1 VTCQEAEGGN
11 RKGSGREQGG
21 LWACNGPPVGVQ
33 WAFNHPFF
41 LLQNLFRY
49 PLSIEEAWLFARPL
63 LAYPSPFPPYEP
75 FLPLS
80 FLIVH
85 RITDSPGLFPPPCS
99 SGLALRGPYRP
110 FPIILL
116 AMAEAFCSAH
126 TCERSEVWVIARMA
140 SYSARAAFQSSFSSK
155 MSPRS
160 LCIWTA

>member
-1 VTCQEAEGGN
+1 
-11 RKGSGREQGG
+11 
-21 LWACNGPPVGVQ
+21 LWACIGRPMGVQ
-33 WAFNHPFF
+33 WACNPPIP
-41 LLQNLFRY
+41 LLQTAFRD
-49 PLSIEEAWLFARPL
+49 PSSIEEAWLFARPL
-63 LAYPSPFPPYEP
+63 LDYPSPFPPYEP

-85 RITDSPGLFPPPCS
+85 RITVSPGLLIPPCS
-99 SGLALRGPYRP
+99 SGFALRGPYRP
-110 FPIILL
+110 LPIILL

-140 SYSARAAFQSSFSSK
+140 SYSARAAFQSSFSSR